1 FLTPNRSFATMAPI
15 SPVSRKRSTPSH
27 SDDGISDEPSS
38 KRARASPVLPNTP
51 PPEESLPGKI
61 AIAPLFDDDPKRL
74 QLRSLALVLEH
85 VGFDGASPE
94 ALEAFSME
102 VESYATHFL
111 AKVTSHMHNAR
122 RSQPTPPDFE
132 YALARFDLPLASIE
146 PHLKPPIPK
155 SKLVVNLD
163 VEPAEEKSVIA
174 VALLGDDLSGES
186 DKKVKPYIPK
196 RFPSFPSKHTYKW
209 TEKESARETDPRK
222 IREEAAKAAR
232 QGEEALRRLVNVSK
246 AGKEKDVKK
255 AASKDPRSQERY
267 ELWEQTM
274 SDLMSGKKP
283 SGEAVDATEDR
294 SMIVNSDRRYYRK
307 GAMVKRKPPTDEGTI
322 VISRG

>member
-1 FLTPNRSFATMAPI
+1 L
-15 SPVSRKRSTPSH
+15 
-27 SDDGISDEPSS
+27 
-38 KRARASPVLPNTP
+38 
-51 PPEESLPGKI
+51 
-61 AIAPLFDDDPKRL
+61 
-74 QLRSLALVLEH
+74 
-85 VGFDGASPE
+85 
-94 ALEAFSME
+94 
-102 VESYATHFL
+102 
-111 AKVTSHMHNAR
+111 
-122 RSQPTPPDFE
+122 
-132 YALARFDLPLASIE
+132 DLPLASIE

-155 SKLVVNLD
+155 SKLVVHLD

-267 ELWEQTM
+267 QLWEQTM

-307 GAMVKRKPPTDEGTI
+307 GAMLKRKPPTDEGTI
-322 VISRG
+322 VISRE